1 MSFLEDLYLN
11 GYLPS
16 ENDRPQT
23 IEYAKACKKAQEYEE
38 KIIAQFGEGFMD
50 AYYTVKSEQ
59 VTMELSRAYAQG
71 ASFIIQLF
79 LDGSK
84 ERRC

>member
-1 MSFLEDLYLN
+1 MSFIEELYLS

-23 IEYAKACKKAQEYEE
+23 SEYAKACKKAQEYEE
-38 KIIAQFGEGFMD
+38 EIIAQFGDGFMD

-79 LDGSK
+79 LDGCK
-84 ERRC
+84 ESR

>member
-1 MSFLEDLYLN
+1 MSFIEELYLS

-38 KIIAQFGEGFMD
+38 KIIAQ
-50 AYYTVKSEQ
+50 SEKALWMPI
-59 VTMELSRAYAQG
+59 TP
-71 ASFIIQLF
+71 
-79 LDGSK
+79 
-84 ERRC
+84 

>member
-1 MSFLEDLYLN
+1 MSFIEELYLS

-38 KIIAQFGEGFMD
+38 KIIEQFGDGFMD

-84 ERRC
+84 ESR